1 MPKTEKE
8 TVALPDDAAFASPQ
22 LSLFQSF
29 LCNTN
34 DERDRLS
41 NTIELWDSIP
51 KYAVSQQAMNKMR
64 TKEGYLPRL
73 EKEFTYR
80 GRLYTIRISP
90 ALIDMGKGGEKAF
103 YPSGSPQRF

>member
-8 TVALPDDAAFASPQ
+8 SVAFPDDAAFASPE

-29 LCNTN
+29 LCNTD
-34 DERDRLS
+34 DERDHLS

-73 EKEFTYR
+73 EKEFGSVANFDFR
-80 GRLYTIRISP
+80 G
-90 ALIDMGKGGEKAF
+90 
-103 YPSGSPQRF
+103 